1 MISGKTV
8 EIGHLKGIVKIS
20 EGDTEVGHLV
30 GIVQSQTFQISANV
44 YFRGGIDAEPYEGEY
59 IIKPTVDDQMLET
72 KNKLMEDDVTVL
84 AIPYFETSNIANGLT
99 VYIGE

>member
-8 EIGHLKGIVKIS
+8 E
-20 EGDTEVGHLV
+20 TGHLV
-30 GIVQSQTFQISANV
+30 GIVRLQASQISANV
-44 YFRGGIDAEPYEGEY
+44 YFQGGIGAEPYEGEY
-59 IIKPTVDDQMLET
+59 IVKPTVDDQMLET
-72 KNKLMEDDVTVL
+72 KNKLMVDNVTVL